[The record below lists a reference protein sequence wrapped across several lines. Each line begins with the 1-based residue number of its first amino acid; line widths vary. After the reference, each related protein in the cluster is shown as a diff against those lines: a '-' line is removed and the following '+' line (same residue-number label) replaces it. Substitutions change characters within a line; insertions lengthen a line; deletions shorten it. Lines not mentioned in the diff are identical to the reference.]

1 MAKRLTDNIKSLYFE
16 AANKMTSKKAR
27 RKIVAYV
34 ESYDDVFFWRS
45 VLGKYEDGTRYFEI
59 LLPTRN
65 NHLDRG
71 KKAAIGNMLKG
82 VGKDMIACVD
92 ADYDFLRQGTT
103 EASQLMLENP
113 YIFHTYAYAI
123 ENFQC
128 YSKGL
133 HETCVMVTLNDTHI
147 FDFERFM
154 EAYSRTI
161 WPLFVW
167 HLLFYIR
174 HRKMS
179 MHFDMAEF
187 DKVIVLPS
195 VRIQDPQQAINYLA
209 KKVRAKLFQLERR
222 FKTFKD
228 ELPDM
233 IQYLN
238 NLGVNEH
245 NTYLYIQGHHLFDL
259 VVFPLVQSV
268 CDTLRNVRENEI
280 RARAVHTEQA
290 RTEMACYENSLG
302 KVKMMM
308 KKNTFYQFSPEFQKI
323 QRDVEKYLEQSS

>member
-1 MAKRLTDNIKSLYFE
+1 
-16 AANKMTSKKAR
+16 
-27 RKIVAYV
+27 
-34 ESYDDVFFWRS
+34 
-45 VLGKYEDGTRYFEI
+45 
-59 LLPTRN
+59 
-65 NHLDRG
+65 
-71 KKAAIGNMLKG
+71 
-82 VGKDMIACVD
+82 
-92 ADYDFLRQGTT
+92 
-103 EASQLMLENP
+103 MLENP

-133 HETCVMVTLNDTHI
+133 HETCVMVTLNDAHI

-174 HRKMS
+174 HCKMS

-323 QRDVEKYLEQSS
+323 QADVERFLER

>member
-1 MAKRLTDNIKSLYFE
+1 
-16 AANKMTSKKAR
+16 
-27 RKIVAYV
+27 
-34 ESYDDVFFWRS
+34 
-45 VLGKYEDGTRYFEI
+45 
-59 LLPTRN
+59 
-65 NHLDRG
+65 
-71 KKAAIGNMLKG
+71 
-82 VGKDMIACVD
+82 
-92 ADYDFLRQGTT
+92 
-103 EASQLMLENP
+103 
-113 YIFHTYAYAI
+113 
-123 ENFQC
+123 
-128 YSKGL
+128 
-133 HETCVMVTLNDTHI
+133 
-147 FDFERFM
+147 
-154 EAYSRTI
+154 
-161 WPLFVW
+161 

-195 VRIQDPQQAINYLA
+195 VRIQEPQQAINYLA

-222 FKTFKD
+222 FKKFKD

-238 NLGVNEH
+238 ALGVNEH
-245 NTYLYIQGHHLFDL
+245 NAYLYIQGHHLFDL
-259 VVFPLVQSV
+259 VVSPLVQSV

-280 RARAVHTEQA
+280 RDRAVHSEQA

-323 QRDVEKYLEQSS
+323 QRDVERFLER